1 MNIILDRIYN
11 ELKRLKKV
19 SSKGDFADKLQYNRT
34 YMSELMN
41 SENKEIP
48 EKLQVS
54 LQTVFGI
61 HPKFIETGEGKMFI
75 EGTSKVSGMPLADE
89 KKPIRQAIKDFLL
102 SDWINAER
110 NAKEIEELAEVIRLL
125 EEKNKDA
132 KKD

>member
-1 MNIILDRIYN
+1 MNIILDKIYS

-19 SSKGDFADKLQYNRT
+19 TSKGDFADKLQYNRT

-61 HPKFIETGEGKMFI
+61 HPKFIGTGEGKMFI
-75 EGTSKVSGMPLADE
+75 EGTGKVSGMPLADE
-89 KKPIRQAIKDFLL
+89 KKSIREAVKEFLL
-102 SDWINAER
+102 GDWLTYER
-110 NAKEIEELAEVIRLL
+110 NAKEIEEMAEIIKLL
-125 EEKNKDA
+125 EQKKNDKNQ
-132 KKD
+132 